1 MCWQAQLLL
10 GSHSIV
16 RYWRLPRLPAISHP
30 FQKCLWWVILYRASR
45 LYPSPQFRFALKA
58 TELLYASEM
67 SRWAKR
73 RRWQVSERDARAALA
88 GDGGGS

>member
-10 GSHSIV
+10 GSHSEV
-16 RYWRLPRLPAISHP
+16 LAPAPASSDFSSP
-30 FQKCLWWVILYRASR
+30 FQKCLWWDILYRASR
-45 LYPSPQFRFALKA
+45 LYPSAQFRFALKA

-67 SRWAKR
+67 SRWARR